1 MEQTVD
7 QIYDSMLSEFQS
19 KTGLEAAN
27 SVDLSVRL
35 YAVAAQIHALYA
47 QGEWTRNQC
56 FPQTAQGVW
65 LDQHAQLRGLER
77 RAAKQATG
85 TIRFSVDRA
94 GQSDLTIQAGTVCMT
109 AGQVRFE
116 TLEDAVLQAGTL
128 SVEVSAQAVEAGAA
142 GNVAAG
148 SILAMAVPPVGIS
161 RCTNPEPFTGGSEEE
176 DDESLRSRV
185 LETYRRMA
193 NGANAAYYE
202 KEALSFEEVAAVTV
216 VGRSRGIGTVD
227 VVVAPWKGLP
237 EEELLE
243 QLQQH
248 FEERREIAVD
258 IQVLAPSTQSV
269 DVTVELKPSAGADY
283 TTVAGRVETVL
294 RDWFN
299 GERLG
304 ESILRAKLGELIYHV
319 EGVENYR
326 ILAPDADVDIQPTV
340 LPQIGTLTLSEQEG

>member
-7 QIYDSMLSEFQS
+7 KIYDSMLREFQS
-19 KTGLEAAN
+19 KTGLEASN

-56 FPQTAQGVW
+56 FPQTAQGIW

-77 RAAKQATG
+77 REAKQATG
-85 TIRFSVDRA
+85 FIRFSVDRA
-94 GQSDLTIQAGTVCMT
+94 GQSDLTIEAGTVCMT

-116 TLEDAVLQAGTL
+116 TLENAVLQAGAL
-128 SVEVSAQAVEAGAA
+128 DVEVPAQAVAAGTA

-148 SILAMAVPPVGIS
+148 SILAMAVPPVGVS
-161 RCTNPEPFTGGSEEE
+161 RCTNPEPFTGGTEEE

-193 NGANAAYYE
+193 NGANVAYYE

-237 EEELLE
+237 DEELLE

-258 IQVLAPSTQSV
+258 IQVLAPSTQNIN
-269 DVTVELKPSAGADY
+269 VTVALKPAVGSDY
-283 TTVAGRVETVL
+283 ETVAGRVETVI
-294 RDWFN
+294 RDWFG

-319 EGVENYR
+319 EGVENYQ
-326 ILAPDADVDIQPTV
+326 ITAPAADVSIQPTV
-340 LPQIGTLTLSEQEG
+340 LPQLGTLTLSEQGG